1 MSQSLI
7 SPPAAPKAAGSRRRK
22 AEATGAAVPAGAAA
36 KPMTSAKASVAARSR
51 PPAAPRSSRSAT
63 AVPAVVAS
71 LTLSSKNY
79 SSWSL
84 RGWLLVRFAG
94 LPFEEVM
101 VSPDD
106 ADVRKELLLLAPSIR
121 VPCLTHDGAKVWN
134 TLAIAH
140 YLDEVCPEAGLLPG
154 DRLARAHCRSVSGEM
169 NSGFANLRAALPM
182 NLKARHEGFKVWA
195 GAKPDIDRIVEI
207 WTDCLATY
215 GGPYL
220 FGAQRT
226 MADAMYAPVATRFL
240 TYDVRL
246 PDACRAYCATI
257 MAMPEMQAWIE
268 AAKSEP
274 DDIEELD
281 MDF

>member
-1 MSQSLI
+1 MPVA
-7 SPPAAPKAAGSRRRK
+7 SP
-22 AEATGAAVPAGAAA
+22 A
-36 KPMTSAKASVAARSR
+36 KPKTPVRK
-51 PPAAPRSSRSAT
+51 AAPRAKAPAPAT
-63 AVPAVVAS
+63 TTT

-84 RGWLLVRFAG
+84 RGWLLARFAG
-94 LPFEEVM
+94 LPFNEVM

-106 ADVRKELLLLAPSIR
+106 ADARRELLLLAPSIR

-140 YLDEVCPEAGLLPG
+140 YLDEQCPQAGLLPT
-154 DRLARAHCRSVSGEM
+154 DRLARAHCRAISGEM
-169 NSGFANLRAALPM
+169 NAGFANLRSALPM
-182 NLKARHEGFKVWA
+182 NLKAHYPGHKIWA
-195 GAKPDIDRIVEI
+195 GALPDIERITEI

-226 MADAMYAPVATRFL
+226 MADALYAPVATRFL
-240 TYDVRL
+240 TYDVAL
-246 PDACRAYCATI
+246 NPACQAYCQTI
-257 MAMPEMQAWIE
+257 MQMPEMQEWI
-268 AAKSEP
+268 AAARLEP
-274 DDIEELD
+274 DEIEELD